1 MHQFIQRYD
10 LLITPAVAILP
21 FTAGAPAP
29 KRHML
34 PPPTVVAGGSR
45 TCPEFVGIIVPC
57 REGPTHLEVDEIREM
72 VSRKR
77 LSRMGEID
85 HARPVSLASQMSYN
99 PDRIRPSRPVP

>member
-1 MHQFIQRYD
+1 MHQFFQRYD
-10 LLITPAVAILP
+10 LLITPTVAILP
-21 FTAGAPAP
+21 FAAGAPAP

-34 PPPTVVAGGSR
+34 PPPTVVAAGSR
-45 TCPEFVGIIVPC
+45 TCPEFVGAIVPC

-77 LSRMGEID
+77 LSRMVKID
-85 HARPVSLASQMSYN
+85 QSRHIPLSLQMPYN